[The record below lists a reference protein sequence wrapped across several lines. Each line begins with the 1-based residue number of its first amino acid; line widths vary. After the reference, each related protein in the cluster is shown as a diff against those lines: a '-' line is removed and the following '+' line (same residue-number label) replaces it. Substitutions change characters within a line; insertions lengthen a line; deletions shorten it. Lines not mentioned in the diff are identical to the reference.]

1 MAGKLPLEDDAY
13 RIPDREVWRRYLMA
27 DPRYGSLIKYLTKQE
42 LPSDLAERERLK
54 RAAGFHFVEDGLLYY
69 RQSTKIGEQH
79 VLIVPAEYRR
89 DIIRLYHD
97 HPMSGHRAA
106 PTVRNLIARSFKWST
121 MRADI
126 KRYVHSCLKCFLSR
140 SSAQRGGALKNQG
153 LLATWGSEVDKFS
166 VIHIDFVGPLPEP
179 TPRENRFIFT
189 IKDRGTGFLEA
200 WPTPDCGA
208 RTAASVLWNQ
218 WFMRFG
224 IPKAIVSDRGSA
236 FRSDLFKNLAYF
248 AGYDL
253 KPTTA
258 YHPQTNG
265 LVEREHKNLKQYMRA
280 YCMRDQTQWDLLLSS
295 FTFACNSICKDRLSY
310 PPAFL
315 VYGVY
320 PRLPAISLE
329 KRYFVQNMDEY
340 VAELLQSLADATKL
354 VREEKKA
361 REAKEKKSHDAYHV
375 AVDFKKGDVVWRH
388 SSRPRVGGS
397 SGKFAIP
404 WEGPFE
410 VIDQP
415 DPGSPTYVIA
425 DKDGNQ
431 FRLHA
436 QHLAR
441 FVAYEDDRRLVSDEK
456 HAQATLGGVLDEFTR
471 ATRPPDED
479 KKESKTDGSV
489 DAPATVRKKPIPA
502 VVGSAP
508 TLVPEEKVAVR
519 PNPKKPDEEK
529 KAKPLVSKILDSL
542 PPSEQPL
549 AEFLSKKF
557 VILPH
562 QLRPDEETLHCVVGP
577 ELTAHRYAAVH
588 RAESGAKKQYDA
600 FYWDPAV
607 GMYETISATS
617 NKHTKEREPCLSTL
631 RRDQILLV
639 FDKLSRRQIPRD
651 TLQAFVDL
659 YGRLPLITWR
669 L

>member
-1 MAGKLPLEDDAY
+1 
-13 RIPDREVWRRYLMA
+13 
-27 DPRYGSLIKYLTKQE
+27 
-42 LPSDLAERERLK
+42 
-54 RAAGFHFVEDGLLYY
+54 
-69 RQSTKIGEQH
+69 
-79 VLIVPAEYRR
+79 
-89 DIIRLYHD
+89 
-97 HPMSGHRAA
+97 
-106 PTVRNLIARSFKWST
+106 

-140 SSAQRGGALKNQG
+140 SSAQRGGAVKNQG

-166 VIHIDFVGPLPEP
+166 IIHIDFVGPLPEP
-179 TPRENRFIFT
+179 TPRENRFILT
-189 IKDRGTGFLEA
+189 IKDRGSGFLEA
-200 WPTPDCGA
+200 WPTPDCGG

-224 IPKAIVSDRGSA
+224 FPKAIVSDRGSA
-236 FRSDLFKNLAYF
+236 FRCDLFKNLAHF

-265 LVEREHKNLKQYMRA
+265 LVEREHRNLKQYMRA
-280 YCMRDQTQWDLLLSS
+280 YCMRDQKQWDLYLSS

-320 PRLPAISLE
+320 PRLPALSLE
-329 KRYFVQNMDEY
+329 KRYFIQNMDEY
-340 VAELLQSLADATKL
+340 VAELLQTLDDATKL

-361 REAKEKKSHDAYHV
+361 REAKEKKSHDAYRV
-375 AVDFKKGDVVWRH
+375 AVDFKRGDVVWRQT
-388 SSRPRVGGS
+388 SRPRVGGS

-404 WEGPFE
+404 WAGPYE
-410 VIDQP
+410 VISQP

-425 DKDGNQ
+425 DKDGNEL
-431 FRLHA
+431 RLHA
-436 QHLAR
+436 QHLAK
-441 FVAYEDDRRLVSDEK
+441 FVAYADDRELSDNK
-456 HAQATLGGVLDEFTR
+456 HVPASLESVMESYAQAT
-471 ATRPPDED
+471 RPVED
-479 KKESKTDGSV
+479 KEAKAIDDPM
-489 DAPATVRKKPIPA
+489 DASEVVRRKKPIPA

-508 TLVPEEKVAVR
+508 TLPGELKAVR
-519 PNPKKPDEEK
+519 SSPKKPEEEK
-529 KAKPLVSKILDSL
+529 KAVPLVSKILDAL
-542 PPSEQPL
+542 PPSIEPL
-549 AEFLSKKF
+549 AGYLNNKF

-562 QLRPDEETLHCVVGP
+562 TRPDEETLHRVVGP

-588 RAESGAKKQYDA
+588 RVESGAKKQYDA

-617 NKHTKEREPCLSTL
+617 SKHLKGREPCLSTL
-631 RRDQILLV
+631 KRDQILFV
-639 FDKLSRRQIPRD
+639 FEKLNRRQIPRE